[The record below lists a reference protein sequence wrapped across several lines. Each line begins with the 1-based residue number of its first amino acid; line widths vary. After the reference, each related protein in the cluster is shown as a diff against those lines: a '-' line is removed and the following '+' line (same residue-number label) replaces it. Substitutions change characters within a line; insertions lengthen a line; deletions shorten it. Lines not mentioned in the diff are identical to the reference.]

1 METGVIEIVPLSAV
15 PHFADQ
21 ITEWQW
27 RAFGEP
33 DSRDFFASIVA
44 SSLSGSD
51 FPMTF
56 VAVEAGNAIGTVGFW
71 RCDLISR
78 QDLFPW
84 LAALYVDTPA
94 RGKGVSEALQQRVIQ
109 HAQAQGYSQLWLW
122 STFSGYYE
130 RFGWQP
136 QGEALEYPDKRVMLY
151 SRDV

>member
-1 METGVIEIVPLSAV
+1 MDIMPLSAV

-33 DSRDFFASIVA
+33 NSRDFFASIVA
-44 SSLSGSD
+44 SSLSGAD
-51 FPMTF
+51 FPVTF
-56 VAVEAGNAIGTVGFW
+56 VAVEAGKAIGTAGFW

-84 LAALYVDTPA
+84 LAALYVDAPA
-94 RGKGVSEALQQRVIQ
+94 RGKGVSDALQQRVI
-109 HAQAQGYSQLWLW
+109 AQAQGYSRLWLW
-122 STFSGYYE
+122 STFGGCYD

-136 QGEALEYPDKRVMLY
+136 QGEALEYPDKRVQLY
-151 SRDV
+151 YRDL